1 MPVIPLPK
9 TTSEQVF
16 GEGRTSPSVFDSKM
30 EQLAKK
36 VMRVLGMDDPPD
48 PASTTADFMNPLGI
62 PGAGGVVRLGQ
73 NIAGA
78 GLRDLRLSPGEMV
91 RAVRELLEHGRF
103 RAFHGTPDPGPLAI
117 SRRPFHAGTID
128 AAMERIQET
137 SGAGIPGSRVISS
150 GELPPGSQIFPIDV
164 SFSGGLRGSSALHSP
179 GRRPVIGRP
188 TEPLTDEM
196 ANIVGELAAEQYPH
210 PVQLGRVR
218 RPQIPELRTPDP
230 LQGEINQ
237 RIRELN
243 RGDTEALLYQNTV
256 EHPGSL
262 SLSILDPVGTD
273 VKIGDPLD
281 VEKLFRQRESLGLP
295 SSSRRPESLWKF
307 KGR

>member
-1 MPVIPLPK
+1 M
-9 TTSEQVF
+9 
-16 GEGRTSPSVFDSKM
+16 
-30 EQLAKK
+30 
-36 VMRVLGMDDPPD
+36 
-48 PASTTADFMNPLGI
+48 
-62 PGAGGVVRLGQ
+62 
-73 NIAGA
+73 
-78 GLRDLRLSPGEMV
+78 
-91 RAVRELLEHGRF
+91 
-103 RAFHGTPDPGPLAI
+103 
-117 SRRPFHAGTID
+117 
-128 AAMERIQET
+128 
-137 SGAGIPGSRVISS
+137 
-150 GELPPGSQIFPIDV
+150 
-164 SFSGGLRGSSALHSP
+164 
-179 GRRPVIGRP
+179 IGRP

-230 LQGEINQ
+230 LQMEINE

-243 RGDTEALLYQNTV
+243 RGDAEALLYQNTV

-262 SLSILDPVGTD
+262 SLSILDPVSTD

-281 VEKLFRQRESLGLP
+281 VEKLFRQRASLGLP

>member
-1 MPVIPLPK
+1 MPPQRPVIVNPSQKKP
-9 TTSEQVF
+9 SEMIF
-16 GEGRTSPSVFDSKM
+16 GPSGTDRSVFHSKPLR
-30 EQLAKK
+30 LAKK
-36 VMRVLGMDDPPD
+36 IAEVLGVDNPPD
-48 PASTTADFMNPLGI
+48 PSDFMNPLGI
-62 PGAGGVVRLGQ
+62 VRLGQ

-103 RAFHGTPDPGPLAI
+103 RAFHGTTDPGPLNL
-117 SRRPFHAGTID
+117 RRDPFHVGTAD
-128 AAMERIQET
+128 AAMERIQE

-179 GRRPVIGRP
+179 ARPVIGRP

-196 ANIVGELAAEQYPH
+196 ANIVGELAAEQYPPPPFH
-210 PVQLGRVR
+210 LGRVR
-218 RPQIPELRTPDP
+218 RPQIPEVRTPDP
-230 LQGEINQ
+230 LQMEINE

-243 RGDTEALLYQNTV
+243 RGDAEALLYQNTV

-273 VKIGDPLD
+273 VRIGDPLD

>member
-36 VMRVLGMDDPPD
+36 VMRVLGMDNPPD

-103 RAFHGTPDPGPLAI
+103 RAFHGTPDPGPI
-117 SRRPFHAGTID
+117 IKRRDPFHIGTAD
-128 AAMERIQET
+128 AAMERIQE

-179 GRRPVIGRP
+179 ARPVIGRP

-196 ANIVGELAAEQYPH
+196 ANIVGELAAEQYPPPPFH
-210 PVQLGRVR
+210 LGRVR
-218 RPQIPELRTPDP
+218 RPQIPEVRTPDP
-230 LQGEINQ
+230 LQMEINE

-243 RGDTEALLYQNTV
+243 RGDAEALLYQNTV

-273 VKIGDPLD
+273 VRIGDPLD